1 MSLVEW
7 TGYALAALALI
18 GAVYQAIS
26 LAAMRRFFA
35 ARPTPHGRTTE
46 AVTLLK
52 PLHSSEPHLT
62 ENLSTFLVQD
72 YAGPLQMVCG
82 VGDALDNAVPAVEAL
97 RRAHPSADIALTT
110 GPLGPGSN
118 AKIGN
123 LIAMM
128 PAAKHDILIMSDSDM
143 AVGPDYLAALLV
155 ALQQAGVGAVSCL
168 YAGRGDAGSW
178 SQVNAAIISWSTA
191 PKIAMSLAT
200 GMARPCMGSTIAMRR
215 ETLERIGGFAAF
227 PDVLADDYAIGEAIA
242 ALGLTVAIPP
252 ILLTHACRE
261 ESLGDLWR
269 QQLRWAVTIR
279 GLAPLRHLGSGIV
292 FALPLAMLAIPF
304 APLAGLA
311 AAMTALTIRLLVAHS
326 VDRIAGR
333 RTAPLWLLPVADC
346 IEFAA
351 FLASLTAR
359 TIDWRG
365 RSLTM
370 APNRRTIAPDH
381 TQSELP

>member
-18 GAVYQAIS
+18 GAVYQAAS
-26 LAAMRRFFA
+26 LAAVRRFFA
-35 ARPTPHGRTTE
+35 AWPAPPGSMSE

-52 PLHSSEPHLT
+52 PLHGAEPRLA
-62 ENLSTFLVQD
+62 ENLSTFLTQD
-72 YAGPLQMVCG
+72 YVGPVQMVCG
-82 VGDALDNAVPAVEAL
+82 MADPGDGASGAVAALHQLHPAY
-97 RRAHPSADIALTT
+97 DIALTT
-110 GPLGPGSN
+110 GPIGQGSN

-123 LIAMM
+123 LLCMM
-128 PAAKHDILIMSDSDM
+128 GAAKHDMLVLSDSDM
-143 AVGPDYLAALLV
+143 AVGSDYLAAILST
-155 ALQQAGVGAVSCL
+155 LQQPGVGAVSCL
-168 YAGRGDAGSW
+168 YAGRGDGGFW
-178 SQVNAAIISWSTA
+178 SHVDAAIISWSTA

-200 GMARPCMGSTIAMRR
+200 GMAQPCMGSTIALRR
-215 ETLERIGGFAAF
+215 DTLERIGGFEAF
-227 PDVLADDYAIGEAIA
+227 ANELADDYAIGEAIA
-242 ALGLTVAIPP
+242 ALGMKVAVPP

-261 ESLGDLWR
+261 ESLLDLWR

-279 GLAPLRHLGSGIV
+279 GVAPMRHLGSGIV
-292 FALPLAMLAIPF
+292 FALPLAILAIPF

-311 AAMTALTIRLLVAHS
+311 AAIAALAIRLLVAHS
-326 VDRIAGR
+326 IDLIAGR
-333 RTAPLWLLPVADC
+333 RSAPLWLLPVADC